1 MIEALSHS
9 LRDPIRYA
17 PPFFLLIIVIELA
30 TLAPSHHRVRH
41 GSDQFHLDRNY
52 ATYGLTT
59 TIDSNNLVH
68 LQFHEYAAVLRDIGR
83 AKRFRDRLGYV
94 FGPPGWQPAVPEGAA
109 PDATA
114 ARADL
119 TTAAP

>member
-9 LRDPIRYA
+9 LRDLIRYA

-41 GSDQFHLDRNY
+41 GSDQIHLDRNY

-83 AKRFRDRLGYV
+83 AKRFRDRLGYL
-94 FGPPGWQPAVPEGAA
+94 FGPPGWQAAVPEVAA